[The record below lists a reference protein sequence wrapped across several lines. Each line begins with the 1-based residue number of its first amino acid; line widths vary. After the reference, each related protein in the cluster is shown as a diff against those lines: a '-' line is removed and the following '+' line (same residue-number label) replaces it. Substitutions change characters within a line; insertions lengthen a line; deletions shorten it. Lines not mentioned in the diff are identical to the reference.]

1 MRTII
6 TALLAATVLGVK
18 LDSQYVD
25 IVAAWCNAYKDDAIF

>member
-18 LDSQYVD
+18 FNYAQVPVD
-25 IVAAWCNAYKDDAIF
+25 AFLPSLGDLCA